1 MGYERNRGIKE
12 DAKVLGLSNMKKITF
27 IYKGEEDKRKN
38 RVGRGNKAV
47 SEENLHEYQ
56 TYFFLKVNL

>member
-12 DAKVLGLSNMKKITF
+12 DAKVLGLSNMKKRTL

-56 TYFFLKVNL
+56 TCFLLKS

>member
-1 MGYERNRGIKE
+1 VGHERNRGVKE

-38 RVGRGNKAV
+38 RVGILVELLLNI
-47 SEENLHEYQ
+47 LHIYR
-56 TYFFLKVNL
+56 NI

>member
-1 MGYERNRGIKE
+1 MGHEGNRGVKG
-12 DAKVLGLSNMKKITF
+12 DAKVLGLSNMKKRTF

-56 TYFFLKVNL
+56 TYFFFKVNL

>member
-56 TYFFLKVNL
+56 TCFLLKS

>member
-1 MGYERNRGIKE
+1 MGQEGNRGVEE
-12 DAKVLGLSNMKKITF
+12 DAKVLGLGNMKKRTF

-56 TYFFLKVNL
+56 TYFFFKVNL

>member
-1 MGYERNRGIKE
+1 MGQEGNRGVEE
-12 DAKVLGLSNMKKITF
+12 DAKVLGLSNMKKRTF

>member
-1 MGYERNRGIKE
+1 MGHERNRGVKE

>member
-1 MGYERNRGIKE
+1 VGHERNRGVKE